1 MEASPGNGSATSG
14 GNTGDN
20 HTTSFGSMQFPALR
34 FFQSPLSFLID
45 YSGILSPSSSRH
57 ETDAPVVNAGVV
69 PDSRPHSPTAC
80 TSGSSNT
87 GEVSIRIIGEQEDR
101 GNGTETA
108 ASQGHHGDENGG
120 VEGLDN
126 QAGMDERVPLVPPSS
141 PEREAGDTANGVED
155 NSRDSAYQRY
165 DIQQVA
171 RWIEQ
176 VLPFSLLLLVVFI
189 RQHLQ
194 GTDLLFTLYSTSD
207 CGYECIYG
215 RTVFFSVYVGLE
227 EPFYLD

>member
-1 MEASPGNGSATSG
+1 
-14 GNTGDN
+14 
-20 HTTSFGSMQFPALR
+20 
-34 FFQSPLSFLID
+34 
-45 YSGILSPSSSRH
+45 
-57 ETDAPVVNAGVV
+57 
-69 PDSRPHSPTAC
+69 
-80 TSGSSNT
+80 
-87 GEVSIRIIGEQEDR
+87 
-101 GNGTETA
+101 
-108 ASQGHHGDENGG
+108 

-126 QAGMDERVPLVPPSS
+126 QAGMDERVPLVTPSS

-194 GTDLLFTLYSTSD
+194 GTDHLFTLYSTSD

-227 EPFYLD
+227 ELFYLD